1 MRCQLW
7 RHKPETPQRPH
18 DSFLLGI
25 LLCHCAYVGLADL
38 GSSVRSSLQESPQHG
53 MRPKRQKAHSRRMK
67 KPKRTALARLVALQT
82 FGDMAAALCTTD
94 LGRKQCTMCAY
105 LDVRERE
112 ELDAWEEKNSE
123 VIERWLRY
131 RKCHLFRTVSVGG
144 CGHGVSCHGKR
155 RLGAACEPK
164 FT

>member
-7 RHKPETPQRPH
+7 RHKPETPPRPH
-18 DSFLLGI
+18 DSFLLGMY

-38 GSSVRSSLQESPQHG
+38 GSSVQSSLQESPQHG
-53 MRPKRQKAHSRRMK
+53 MRPKRQKALERAEK
-67 KPKRTALARLVALQT
+67 AEKELEDALAWGAAVLT
-82 FGDMAAALCTTD
+82 YNDMTEVLRTTD

-105 LDVRERE
+105 LNVRERE

-144 CGHGVSCHGKR
+144 CGHGILPWQEEAR
-155 RLGAACEPK
+155 RCM
-164 FT
+164 

>member
-7 RHKPETPQRPH
+7 RHKPETPSRPH
-18 DSFLLGI
+18 DSFLLGMY

-38 GSSVRSSLQESPQHG
+38 KSSVRSSLQETPQHG
-53 MRPKRQKAHSRRMK
+53 MRPKRQKALERAEK
-67 KPKRTALARLVALQT
+67 AEEELQDALAWGAAVLT
-82 FGDMAAALCTTD
+82 YNDMAAALCTTD

-144 CGHGVSCHGKR
+144 CGHGILPWQEEARC
-155 RLGAACEPK
+155 CM
-164 FT
+164 